1 MQQQKKQPQPTPL
14 PTLQQRIQIIS
25 KAPQL
30 SPETN
35 CIPQQRKNL
44 TIDVLFTQSTYAMAV
59 SLEPIKQSIKAS
71 MLANFELEG
80 KSLFPRIAALF

>member
-1 MQQQKKQPQPTPL
+1 
-14 PTLQQRIQIIS
+14 
-25 KAPQL
+25 
-30 SPETN
+30 
-35 CIPQQRKNL
+35 
-44 TIDVLFTQSTYAMAV
+44 MAV